1 MPDRH
6 KRRWRPYK
14 TASGNA
20 PVRDFLRKLSD
31 EDVAEI
37 AAAMKLIADEGLIA
51 ARHLREDIYEVRA
64 NGATQSFRILF
75 APEGQYGQV
84 LPALEG
90 FSKKTQKT
98 PSREVAIAMKRLADW
113 RSRG

>member
-51 ARHLREDIYEVRA
+51 A
-64 NGATQSFRILF
+64 
-75 APEGQYGQV
+75 
-84 LPALEG
+84 
-90 FSKKTQKT
+90 
-98 PSREVAIAMKRLADW
+98 PS
-113 RSRG
+113 S